1 MNNKHVVFTSV
12 NRAYLNR
19 ALALARS
26 VDIHDPDVHFVLLLV
41 EPNLSVDFQ
50 SDEVFRNFLT
60 DSAFDEIL
68 TLNQLD
74 TSTIANFENYSVIE
88 MCTAV
93 KGIASQFLLN
103 RGGAKI
109 VTYLDP
115 DLYFF
120 TSLEVIR
127 KEHENFDVLLTPHLN
142 HNPTS
147 NSVIHN
153 DEIAGSMNHGIFNLG
168 FVSFRS
174 SNRGKLVASWWADR
188 LAISSSADYR
198 RGLFTDQKWWDL
210 SLVYFPDIAVIKHDG
225 WNMAPWNLSERKLI
239 SLNPPTL
246 ISGDPLIFFHFSKF
260 PSKEFFEK
268 TLNYSR
274 PELLGEV
281 ISEYSVEFD
290 QATQD
295 VTNLVI
301 SIEKFLMEPSSIS
314 IKKSIVQ
321 KVRSWALKRLNYLL
335 DKYPSIYSSL
345 ISNAIIQRNAK
356 RLYRKFVAVETKNNL
371 ERYDLAAIKNTIGN
385 QSLQTL
391 ISHKGGGGV
400 DEVVKFRIS
409 ELGRTGL
416 TAGVIRPIDQGTF
429 HFACRGKSFQLSGRQ
444 ELKNVLALS
453 SQIEIH
459 HIYGLEG
466 YLDVLANASIESIYL
481 HDRYF
486 ISQTPFADS
495 IQFGDLQ
502 HEVAGVNIPL
512 NLDIEMEPDEWA
524 RRSHFLLKKARKLY
538 SPSSFLANQFREAFS
553 DLSIDLVKQ
562 ESQFTL
568 NQTIRAT
575 DSGALQ
581 IILISPTNFH
591 KGADVLLKVAQYME
605 KVSPKVTFVVIGDL
619 DLRVSLELKKMSNV
633 DLVEQM
639 SRDRLKIQL
648 SELKNGIGWIP
659 SITAESYS
667 LALSDFLSS
676 GLMVVSSQLGAV
688 AERLSQLPGHFMY
701 EANVKIDDLAGD
713 FLKIATDPTDLDS
726 FHVLKQTK
734 V

>member
-1 MNNKHVVFTSV
+1 MKNGHVVFTSV

-19 ALALARS
+19 ALTLARS
-26 VDIHDPDVHFVLLLV
+26 VQTLDPDVHFVLLLV

-50 SDEVFRNFLT
+50 SNEVFQKFLT

-93 KGIASQFLLN
+93 KGITSQFLLN

-127 KEHENFDVLLTPHLN
+127 KEHENSDVLLTPHLN

-188 LAISSSADYR
+188 LAISSSADYT

-210 SLVYFPDIAVIKHDG
+210 SLVYFSDIAVVKNDG

-246 ISGDPLIFFHFSKF
+246 ISGDQLIFFHFSKF
-260 PSKEFFEK
+260 PSKDFFEK

-281 ISEYSVEFD
+281 ISEYGVQFD

-295 VTNLVI
+295 VNNLVI
-301 SIEKFLMEPSSIS
+301 NIEKYLVAPTSIS
-314 IKKSIVQ
+314 IRKSPVQ
-321 KVRSWALKRLNYLL
+321 KVRSSALKRLNHLL
-335 DKYPSIYSSL
+335 DKYPGIYSSL
-345 ISNAIIQRNAK
+345 IKNSLIHRHAK
-356 RLYRKFVAVETKNNL
+356 WLYRKLAAVETRNNL
-371 ERYDLAAIKNTIGN
+371 ESYDLSAIKSAIGDRP
-385 QSLQTL
+385 LQIL

-400 DEVVKFRIS
+400 EEVVKFRS
-409 ELGRTGL
+409 SALERSGMATGVL
-416 TAGVIRPIDQGTF
+416 RPIDQRTF
-429 HFACRGKSFQLSGRQ
+429 RFACRGKSFQLSGRQ
-444 ELKNVLALS
+444 ELESVLALS
-453 SQIEIH
+453 SQLEIH
-459 HIYGLEG
+459 HIYGLES
-466 YLDVLANASIESIYL
+466 YLDVLANASIDSIYL

-495 IQFGDLQ
+495 IQYGELKHD
-502 HEVAGVNIPL
+502 VAGVNIRL
-512 NLDIEMEPDEWA
+512 NMDVEMEPDEWT
-524 RRSHFLLKKARKLY
+524 RRNHFLLKKAKNLY
-538 SPSSFLANQFREAFS
+538 SPSFFLANQYQEAFD

-562 ESQFTL
+562 ENELGL
-568 NQTIRAT
+568 NQIIKAT
-575 DSGALQ
+575 GLGALQ

-591 KGADVLLKVAQYME
+591 KGADVLLKVAQFME
-605 KVSPKVTFVVIGDL
+605 KASSKVTFVVIGDL
-619 DLRVSLELKKMSNV
+619 DLRVSLELAKLSNV
-633 DLVEQM
+633 DLVPQM
-639 SRDRLKIQL
+639 SRERLKIKL
-648 SELKNGIGWIP
+648 SEIKNGIGWIP

-676 GLMVVSSQLGAV
+676 GLMVVSSQLGAI
-688 AERLSQLPGHFMY
+688 AERLSQLPGHFTY

-713 FLKIATDPTDLDS
+713 FLKIASTPTSLDS